1 MNKQRVVRA
10 SDLYL
15 TALDLRALVFLCQLP
30 LTLVVAAHLAAAPG
44 GWSGVLDGPGGLGTL
59 GAHAA
64 LFLASFL
71 VPWQRLAPSAPLLLP
86 VLDLIAIGL
95 TADRAAGH
103 AELAMLLVL
112 PVAWIAV
119 SRLSTATSLLIS
131 FLGTL
136 LPQVPRI
143 LDAVAGAAPSRAVE
157 ALLVPLAMLSVAFVL
172 RCARIMAADF
182 PAGGPADRSG
192 HAPESA
198 EDLLPTVAHELRTP
212 LTSIIGNLDLVLA
225 DAEDLPASAIRRL
238 EVAERNAER
247 LLALIADLLVSSNS
261 AMHVLPRRTD
271 LAAIVAT
278 SLSSAQDQARRGR
291 VTLSTDLTEPLWA
304 LVDPL
309 RLGQALDNLVS
320 NAIKYSPDG
329 GSVTVTASA
338 GSGWVHLHV
347 TDTGMGMSYADATR
361 VFTRFY
367 RSPSV
372 RETAIPGVGLGLSIT
387 KTIVERHGG
396 SISCRSVPGRGSTFT
411 LKLPSVVPQ
420 TVG

>member
-15 TALDLRALVFLCQLP
+15 TALDLRALVFLCHLP
-30 LTLVVAAHLAAAPG
+30 LTLVIAAHFASAPG
-44 GWSGVLDGPGGLGTL
+44 GWPAMIDSAPGLWALGS
-59 GAHAA
+59 HAA

-71 VPWQRLAPSAPLLLP
+71 VPWQRLAPSAPLALP
-86 VLDLIAIGL
+86 VLDLLAIGL
-95 TADRAAGH
+95 TADRAADQM
-103 AELAMLLVL
+103 ELAVLLIL
-112 PVAWIAV
+112 PVAWLSA
-119 SRLSTATSLLIS
+119 SRLNAATSLSIS

-143 LDAVAGAAPSRAVE
+143 VEAVADAAPSLAFE
-157 ALLVPLAMLSVAFVL
+157 ALLVPLTMLTVSFAI
-172 RCARIMAADF
+172 RCARIMSADFHDGVPATGGDAADS
-182 PAGGPADRSG
+182 P
-192 HAPESA
+192 

-225 DAEDLPASAIRRL
+225 DAEDLPASAVRRL

-261 AMHVLPRRTD
+261 AMHVLPRRAD
-271 LAAIVAT
+271 LAGIVEA
-278 SLSSAQDQARRGR
+278 SLCSAQEQARRGR
-291 VTLSTDLTEPLWA
+291 VTLASDVTGPLWA
-304 LVDPL
+304 QVDPL

-329 GSVTVTASA
+329 GSVTVSASA
-338 GSGWVHLHV
+338 GNGWVHLHV
-347 TDTGMGMSYADATR
+347 KDTGMGMSYSDATR

-367 RSPSV
+367 RSPTV
-372 RETAIPGVGLGLSIT
+372 RETTIPGVGLGLSIT

-396 SISCRSVPGRGSTFT
+396 SITCRSVPGRGSTFT
-411 LKLPSVVPQ
+411 LKLPSVVAQ
-420 TVG
+420 AVS

>member
-30 LTLVVAAHLAAAPG
+30 LTLVMTVHFAAAPG
-44 GWSGVLDGPGGLGTL
+44 GWSVVLDGPGGLWVL
-59 GAHAA
+59 SAHAA

-71 VPWQRLAPSAPLLLP
+71 VPWQRLPPSAPIILP
-86 VLDLIAIGL
+86 ALDLIAVGL

-103 AELAMLLVL
+103 AELAMLLIL
-112 PVAWIAV
+112 PVAWISV

-143 LDAVAGAAPSRAVE
+143 LDAVADAAPFRAAD
-157 ALLVPLAMLSVAFVL
+157 ALLVPLAMLSVAFVI
-172 RCARIMAADF
+172 RCARIVSADF
-182 PAGGPADRSG
+182 HDGIPTSG
-192 HAPESA
+192 DAETPEST

-271 LAAIVAT
+271 LTGIVAA
-278 SLSSAQDQARRGR
+278 SLGSAQDQARRGR
-291 VTLSTDLTEPLWA
+291 VTLSTNLTAPLWA

-329 GSVTVTASA
+329 GTVTVTATA
-338 GSGWVHLHV
+338 GNGWVHLHV
-347 TDTGMGMSYADATR
+347 KDTGMGMSYADATR

-367 RSPSV
+367 RSPAV

-411 LKLPSVVPQ
+411 LKVPSVVTQ